1 MRGGQSR
8 EVDGAAVTT
17 AAAPDPTT
25 APAPSASAPATAP
38 TAPAPAPAPTASAT
52 RAAIRCART
61 LLQCGEETPVG
72 DGGGAG
78 LGAHDGAGLAVL
90 GAFSRADVRSAALVF
105 RYERREDGGGEQ
117 RVAQHRGCAVDEVC
131 MLSRIVPVQLLGGL
145 GEPFEQLLHL
155 WGTRGAVVSV
165 CMQGRVASV
174 SHSSSCFTS
183 SSSIAVSESGVGR

>member
-1 MRGGQSR
+1 MRGGESR

-25 APAPSASAPATAP
+25 APAP
-38 TAPAPAPAPTASAT
+38 TAPAPATAPTASAT

-61 LLQCGEETPVG
+61 LLQSGEETSVG

-78 LGAHDGAGLAVL
+78 LGAHDGAGLDVGQGRAVL

-165 CMQGRVASV
+165 CMQGRGASV
-174 SHSSSCFTS
+174 SHSSSCITS

>member
-1 MRGGQSR
+1 MRGGESR

-25 APAPSASAPATAP
+25 APAP
-38 TAPAPAPAPTASAT
+38 TAPAPATAPTASAT

-61 LLQCGEETPVG
+61 LLQCGEETSVG

-78 LGAHDGAGLAVL
+78 LGAHDGAGLDVGQGRAVL